1 MEDKN
6 YFSQF
11 ACTFISGD
19 KNVLF
24 LVQGRRPS
32 HGKFYDML
40 SGRKGEG
47 ELPAPPVCQ
56 VPSAQNSPYAKAA

>member
-6 YFSQF
+6 YFSQL
-11 ACTFISGD
+11 ACTFIAGD

-24 LVQGRRPS
+24 LVQGRHPS

-47 ELPAPPVCQ
+47 GSFLHLLCVKCLQ
-56 VPSAQNSPYAKAA
+56 LSPYAKAA

>member
-47 ELPAPPVCQ
+47 GASCTSCVS
-56 VPSAQNSPYAKAA
+56 SAFSSK